1 VTGTVNWHDRYF
13 DLGKALVTDAPSAG
27 PFLFGFNICVDAIW
41 SVNPDQLQRMAAIA
55 SEGRESDPATRA
67 CRAVVDRIAS
77 GRGGELFLQ
86 WTEGPAWFD
95 DLLDEPNRLQVGGTG
110 PQAAWTLAELG
121 AQCVI
126 PLVHRSPEQLAVLPS
141 SIEVAVDGGLVPV
154 RELTPSSMIHGE
166 PGRPRHYILQFKAGT
181 PLGARLLP
189 RSTRIILRFA
199 DDGIECD
206 DALVAL
212 HEELLPKLHSAVV
225 SGMNAIH
232 PADTHSWSY
241 LSRAVDAWT
250 SSGVAHVHLEL
261 AEYPKPADL
270 RAAAGF
276 FAGRAHSLG
285 LSLSE
290 LHSVGAP
297 HSSSPAEAARALGER
312 HRYPTVVIH
321 ADDWAL
327 AVHRQDPAA
336 MERRLM
342 SGNLLASVRAAHDV
356 PQAHLDLP
364 TGASFA
370 EDIPES
376 GALGDGWWVTCVP
389 SPWMP
394 TPTSTIGLGD
404 SFVAGFQL
412 GAYCGDPA
420 KVAAI

>member
-1 VTGTVNWHDRYF
+1 MIGTQNWRDRYC
-13 DLGKALVTDAPSAG
+13 DLGDALVTDAPSAG
-27 PFLFGFNICVDAIW
+27 LFLFGFSICVDAIW
-41 SVNPDQLQRMAAIA
+41 SVNADQLQKMAAVA
-55 SEGRESDPATRA
+55 SDGQESDPATRA
-67 CRAVVDRIAS
+67 CRAVVDRIAC
-77 GRGGELFLQ
+77 GRGGELFIE
-86 WTEGPAWFD
+86 WNEGPAWFD

-121 AQCVI
+121 AQCII
-126 PLVHRSPEQLAVLPS
+126 PLVHRSPEQLAVLPPS
-141 SIEVAVDGGLVPV
+141 VEVAADGGLVPV
-154 RELTPSSMIHGE
+154 RELTPSSMRRAE
-166 PGRPRHYILQFKAGT
+166 LDRPRHYILQFKAGT

-189 RSTRIILRFA
+189 RSTRIILRFS

-206 DALVAL
+206 EALVAL
-212 HEELLPKLHSAVV
+212 HQEVLPKVHSAVV

-232 PADTHSWSY
+232 PADTRSWSY
-241 LSRAVDAWT
+241 LNRAVDAWT
-250 SSGVAHVHLEL
+250 SSGVAQVHLEL
-261 AEYPKPADL
+261 AEYPNPADL

-276 FAGRAHSLG
+276 LAGRAASLG

-290 LHSVGAP
+290 LQSVDAP
-297 HSSSPAEAARALGER
+297 HSSSPAEAARALGDR

-356 PQAHLDLP
+356 PQARLDLP
-364 TGASFA
+364 ADASFA
-370 EDIPES
+370 EDIPRS
-376 GALGDGWWVTCVP
+376 GALGDGWWVTCIP

-412 GAYCGDPA
+412 GAHCVGPA